1 MEDPLLMSVREAG
14 AAHGPPNVPPEAAV
28 SAHKASE
35 PSSQVVVLCSTL
47 LTSCSVGT

>member
-35 PSSQVVVLCSTL
+35 PSESAPGPAPLKWWFSAPPC
-47 LTSCSVGT
+47 